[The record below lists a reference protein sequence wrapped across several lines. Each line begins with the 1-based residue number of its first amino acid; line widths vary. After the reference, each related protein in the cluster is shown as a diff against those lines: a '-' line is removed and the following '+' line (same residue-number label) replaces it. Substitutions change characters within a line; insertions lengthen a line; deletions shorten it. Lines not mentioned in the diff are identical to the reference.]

1 MEKFEKLGLSDG
13 LMKIIKER
21 GFTEPSEIQEKSIPL
36 VLEGKDLV
44 ACAATGSGK
53 TFAFIVKMLED
64 KSDDRVQALI
74 LTPTREL
81 AVQISS
87 EFAKFAKYNKKNVL
101 AVYGGVSINKQID
114 LLRTAQV
121 VVATPGRLLDHIERG
136 TIDLT
141 NVRTLVLDEAD
152 RMLDMGFI
160 EDVERIMGNC
170 RSKEQRQTLMF
181 SATIPQVLR
190 DLAHHYMNHPEQV
203 QVKSHV
209 DPTKLKQVYYDVPD
223 HKKFSLLVHL
233 LNKDKS
239 KLVMVFCNT
248 QMKTDFVAKN
258 LKLNNINAMAIHGG
272 LSQHKRSK
280 TLKSFNSK
288 STSVLVCT
296 DVAARGLDI
305 KGVTHVYNY
314 NLPREPKQYVHRIGR
329 TARAG
334 SEGIAVNLL
343 SRSDHDFYSN
353 VMKENRGLIIDKL
366 KMPHMDNIKVV
377 IKHNF
382 PKGSQGRGNFSRGP
396 RSGGQGP
403 RRQGGSSGGFRG
415 RSSQGGSGFRGRSSG
430 GSGFRGRDSQSGR
443 SSGGSGFRGRSGDG
457 QGFRGRDSQSGRSS
471 GGSGF
476 RGRSSQGGSGQ
487 RSSGQRGG
495 SPPRSSSP
503 RSGSG
508 ARRSE
513 SGPRKSSGP
522 RRGWGRGTP
531 RK

>member
-1 MEKFEKLGLSDG
+1 MEKFKQLGLSDG
-13 LMKIIKER
+13 LLEIVKER
-21 GFTEPSEIQEKSIPL
+21 GFVEPSEIQEKSIPL

-53 TFAFIVKMLED
+53 TFAFIVNILEN
-64 KSDDRVQALI
+64 KEKNGIQALI

-87 EFAKFAKYNKKNVL
+87 EFAKFSKYNHKNVL

-114 LLRTAQV
+114 LLRSAEV
-121 VVATPGRLLDHIERG
+121 VVATPGRLLDHLERG
-136 TIDLT
+136 TINLR

-160 EDVERIMGNC
+160 DDVEKIM
-170 RSKEQRQTLMF
+170 RSCPGKEQRQTLMF
-181 SATIPQVLR
+181 SATIPKVLR
-190 DLAHHYMNHPEQV
+190 DLSHHYMNHPEHV

-233 LNKDKS
+233 LKKE
-239 KLVMVFCNT
+239 KGGLVMVFCNT
-248 QMKTDFVAKN
+248 QIKTDFVTKN
-258 LKLNNINAMAIHGG
+258 LMLNGINALAIHGG
-272 LSQHKRSK
+272 LSQDKRSK
-280 TLKSFNSK
+280 TLKNFNSK
-288 STSVLVCT
+288 NMCVLVCT

-305 KGVTHVYNY
+305 KGVSHVYNY
-314 NLPREPKQYVHRIGR
+314 NIPREPKQYIHRIGR

-334 SEGIAVNLL
+334 SEGVAINLL
-343 SRSDHDFYSN
+343 SQSDHEFYGK
-353 VMKENRGLIIDKL
+353 VLRENRVKVDKL

-396 RSGGQGP
+396 RRGGQGP
-403 RRQGGSSGGFRG
+403 RRHSGSRRGSGGFRG
-415 RSSQGGSGFRGRSSG
+415 NSNS
-430 GSGFRGRDSQSGR
+430 
-443 SSGGSGFRGRSGDG
+443 
-457 QGFRGRDSQSGRSS
+457 
-471 GGSGF
+471 
-476 RGRSSQGGSGQ
+476 GSGQ

-495 SPPRSSSP
+495 SGF
-503 RSGSG
+503 RSGSSDG
-508 ARRSE
+508 QGFRGKHSQTGRNSGSGFRGNSNSGSGQRS
-513 SGPRKSSGP
+513 SGQRGGSGFRGNSNSGSGFRSGNSQGGNSRSRSSQGGPRKSSGP
-522 RRGWGRGTP
+522 RRGWGRGTQ